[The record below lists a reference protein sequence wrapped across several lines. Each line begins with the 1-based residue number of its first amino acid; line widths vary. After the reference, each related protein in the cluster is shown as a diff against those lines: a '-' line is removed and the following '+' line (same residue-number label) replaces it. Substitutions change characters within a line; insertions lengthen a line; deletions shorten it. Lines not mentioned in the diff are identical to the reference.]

1 VSSAD
6 ITIQHEAGLHARPA
20 ALFVKT
26 ASGFQSKVSVTFGA
40 KTANAKSI
48 VQVLGLGA
56 RQGATISIS
65 AEGPDEQAAVEAL
78 TNLIQ
83 SNFEVA

>member
-1 VSSAD
+1 MKNTD

-26 ASGFQSKVSVTFGA
+26 AGGFKSTINVTYGA
-40 KTANAKSI
+40 KTVNAKSI

-56 RQGATISIS
+56 RQGATISLS
-65 AEGPDEQAAVEAL
+65 AEGPDETEAIEAL
-78 TNLIQ
+78 TGLIQ
-83 SNFEVA
+83 RNFAVE